1 MESEIK
7 KLTDKWLNAQRRAF
21 LTADAERSASVAAE
35 RAAAACRAAF
45 DALRAELAAEARAE

>member
-7 KLTDKWLNAQRRAF
+7 RLTDKWLDAQRRAF

-35 RAAAACRAAF
+35 RAAADCRAAF
-45 DALRAELAAEARAE
+45 DALRAELAAEARAA